1 LHTAETQLDSGMHL
15 RDLLTDEAFFDR
27 PRKARAENRESVA
40 LRRLS
45 RLFAEKPESVLQE
58 LVNTAVEYCG
68 ADSAGISLEEPERD
82 TFRWVVIAGSFAPYL
97 DGRTPRRYSPC
108 GTCLDSGRPQLYRVT
123 KPYYDY
129 LGVKAEPITD
139 GVLIPWCTE
148 SVRGTL
154 WAVSHTSD
162 SVFGVD
168 DYALLASLADFA
180 AIILRHQR
188 HQRLLRDSEKAVAVA
203 EMAHRLAHRINNPL
217 QSLTNTL
224 FLARCDGDNAQQ
236 YLEQAEMDLARLSA
250 QVAKL
255 LDVSVQPAPAH
266 EAQREE
272 LLPQT
277 ARSVEAALKEG

>member
-188 HQRLLRDSEKAVAVA
+188 HQRLLR
-203 EMAHRLAHRINNPL
+203 
-217 QSLTNTL
+217 LTNTL